1 MAKKIKIVIY
11 IIVVIFSVFL
21 VAKAIKQES
30 GANPEVLDK
39 VVILNEA
46 KVLPENEGKLVLVS
60 GKLKASEVFKDNT
73 FGLELDTFRVNK
85 IVEMYQYKA
94 VNDEIGYEWNEKVEK
109 KSIISGSGGIY
120 RNPEKS
126 MSSINKCDKAYLGEF
141 TVSEKLTQ
149 RINNNEKVELPEI
162 EGFKRK
168 GEYLTNSKLVTNV
181 GDIRIKMSYVNLE
194 KLGDISILAKQVG
207 NGFEEY
213 KLDTGAYAFNVYQT
227 KISNKEEL
235 AKALEQDSKNMAG
248 GMIFIIIVLIIIGII
263 LFRTNIKNLIDKIK
277 NKTSKWNENGFM
289 KNKTKYLVAIL
300 LMLISFLLIGA
311 TNVNAKT
318 ITVENEEELIN
329 ASRGIDSEIN
339 EIKLAKDITLTK
351 FLNFYIDGGYYE
363 MISSSPN
370 FFEFFSR
377 DYYTNRNNSRWK
389 KTVEVSY
396 KKITFTIAVEEVTGA
411 TVDPDGTVTVSYG
424 DNKDFTITANTGY
437 KLVKVL
443 VNDVEKALDG
453 NTYTCN
459 KKQMFDTIILNKET
473 N

>member
-1 MAKKIKIVIY
+1 
-11 IIVVIFSVFL
+11 
-21 VAKAIKQES
+21 
-30 GANPEVLDK
+30 
-39 VVILNEA
+39 
-46 KVLPENEGKLVLVS
+46 
-60 GKLKASEVFKDNT
+60 
-73 FGLELDTFRVNK
+73 
-85 IVEMYQYKA
+85 
-94 VNDEIGYEWNEKVEK
+94 
-109 KSIISGSGGIY
+109 
-120 RNPEKS
+120 
-126 MSSINKCDKAYLGEF
+126 
-141 TVSEKLTQ
+141 
-149 RINNNEKVELPEI
+149 
-162 EGFKRK
+162 
-168 GEYLTNSKLVTNV
+168 
-181 GDIRIKMSYVNLE
+181 
-194 KLGDISILAKQVG
+194 
-207 NGFEEY
+207 
-213 KLDTGAYAFNVYQT
+213 
-227 KISNKEEL
+227 
-235 AKALEQDSKNMAG
+235 
-248 GMIFIIIVLIIIGII
+248 
-263 LFRTNIKNLIDKIK
+263 
-277 NKTSKWNENGFM
+277 M